1 MRILISTA
9 SEINIHS
16 NHQQPLTL
24 KAGTLTPPP
33 PSKASENKMA
43 ARQGCFCPG
52 RGGGKRLREG
62 SHLAWTPRVRESRV
76 RAGVPD
82 AGLAAAST
90 APGTRGSGNADLPPH
105 TRSGPASA
113 RLLPPPPPPSAA
125 EHRERPLLGGW
136 GAAEEKRM
144 GRASGH
150 RGATMKGL
158 RGLSQTQLERTHSP
172 SAARS

>member
-1 MRILISTA
+1 
-9 SEINIHS
+9 
-16 NHQQPLTL
+16 
-24 KAGTLTPPP
+24 
-33 PSKASENKMA
+33 MA

-113 RLLPPPPPPSAA
+113 RLLPPPPTPQRRRAPG
-125 EHRERPLLGGW
+125 ETIVGGV
-136 GAAEEKRM
+136 GS
-144 GRASGH
+144 GRRKEDGE
-150 RGATMKGL
+150 GL
-158 RGLSQTQLERTHSP
+158 RAPGSYDEGAKGVVTDTAGEDTQPFRSPFLTQDERN
-172 SAARS
+172 